1 MRLAW
6 RLARREVRRRPGRT
20 LLVVAM
26 VAVTVAGITVAD
38 LAYRSHELP
47 EPAAFGQAVSRLEVS
62 LGDGDTRDAL
72 ELAQSVVP
80 DGAESVSGWEV
91 SGLPVQRDDLRGKG
105 LFARLWT
112 VDVSDPLLRGAVQVQ
127 QGALPSEPDEVLL
140 GSAAAAVLDMEVGDT
155 LQLARP
161 RIDLRVVGIGD
172 TVDSK
177 DLFLAPGYPTDE
189 LRQGLKVA
197 VVYADVVLDGLGS
210 VQPMF
215 GAELPPGWF
224 VSTPPVPQPTNYS
237 ELLIGWLVATLLLSV
252 LGIVIAAAFAASGR
266 RQLVTLG
273 QLGAVGGDERLARR
287 FLGLQG
293 SLTGLIG
300 ALAGVGLG
308 VAVAQLV
315 GDPIL
320 RNDRMDLALF
330 DLAVVVATTTVI
342 ATGAALLPTRRLATA
357 PVLTALAGRVPQ
369 REVGRAS
376 VVNSVVIIAVGLIVL
391 GGAVASTRHGGSS
404 QAVAGIAIALLG
416 LGAVLGGMCALSP
429 FLIDRWGRVGGRVE
443 GTTRLAVRSL
453 ARQRARSAALVAAIA
468 AVGAVGIA
476 GASGIER
483 WSELRSTS
491 PSPERLD
498 VITVGSGSFTGQPGE
513 PPLVSADTKADV
525 ESVVGPV
532 EWHAVRYVG
541 PVAGAADFLYG
552 DDATLAALGVPATLV
567 PSLRSVDSVWLRRE
581 GTSFGVDSL
590 GSEVDV
596 PDLALPFVRVI
607 DPEVAAERGLRTT
620 QHMLIGVT
628 PQPLTTGQREELTV
642 VSFAQS
648 DGFYFLTG
656 EPQVEGPMGFGVSW
670 ESPYEAPIV
679 TRAAARWIVI
689 GALLALVMFI
699 VGIGLA
705 LWAAEGR
712 VERDQLVAI
721 GAEPRSLAGMAG
733 IRAWVLAVTGA
744 AMAVPLGMV
753 TLRVVLLA
761 VSSTSPFP
769 TVTAVML
776 VVVLPLVV
784 AVVSYGGSRVAQRL
798 RPADGGAMS
807 LD

>member
-20 LLVVAM
+20 LLVVTM

-47 EPAAFGQAVSRLEVS
+47 EPEAFGRAASRLQVS

-72 ELAQSVVP
+72 ELARSVVP
-80 DGAESVSGWEV
+80 DGVESVSGWEV
-91 SGLPVQRDDLRGKG
+91 IGLPVQRDDHRGKG
-105 LFARLWT
+105 MFARLWT
-112 VDVSDPLLRGAVQVQ
+112 VDVRAPLLRGAVQLQ

-140 GSAAAAVLDMEVGDT
+140 GSAAATRLELNVGDT

-210 VQPMF
+210 VQPTI
-215 GAELPPGWF
+215 GAELPPSWF

-273 QLGAVGGDERLARR
+273 QLGAVGGGERLART

-308 VAVAQLV
+308 VAIAELV
-315 GDPIL
+315 GDPIV
-320 RNDRMDLALF
+320 RNDRMDIVLV
-330 DLAVVVATTTVI
+330 DLAIVVATTVVV
-342 ATGAALLPTRRLATA
+342 ATGAALLPTRRLAAA

-376 VVNSVVIIAVGLIVL
+376 LVNGVAIIAVGLVVL
-391 GGAVASTRHGGSS
+391 GGAVASTRDGGSS
-404 QAVAGIAIALLG
+404 EAVAGIVIALLG
-416 LGAVLGGMCALSP
+416 VGAILGGMCAVSP
-429 FLIDRWGRVGGRVE
+429 FLIDRWGRVGGRAE

-483 WSELRSTS
+483 WSQLRSAS
-491 PSPERLD
+491 PWPERLD
-498 VITVGSGSFTGQPGE
+498 VLTVGSGSSAGQPGE
-513 PPLVSADTKADV
+513 PPQVSAETKADV

-541 PVAGAADFLYG
+541 PVDGAVDFLYG
-552 DDATLAALGVPATLV
+552 DDATLAALGVPASLV

-581 GTSFGVDSL
+581 GTSFEVDSIA
-590 GSEVDV
+590 V
-596 PDLALPFVRVI
+596 PDLALPFVRVV
-607 DPEVAAERGLRTT
+607 DPMAAAELGLRTT

-628 PQPLTTGQREELTV
+628 PRPLTAKQREELTV

-648 DGFYFLTG
+648 DGFYFVTG
-656 EPQVEGPMGFGVSW
+656 ERQMEVFHGIGVSW
-670 ESPYEAPIV
+670 ESPYVAPIV

-705 LWAAEGR
+705 LWAAEGK

-744 AMAVPLGMV
+744 AMAVPLGMI
-753 TLRVVLLA
+753 TLWVVLRA
-761 VSSTSPFP
+761 VSATSPFP

-784 AVVSYGGSRVAQRL
+784 AVVSYGGSRMAQRL